1 MMDRWRAWQV
11 LVDGVLATPHGT
23 RRLVARHAEPPGA
36 HFVGLDDQ
44 SAFADYFTTDARG
57 TIAAALPG
65 WPVTRYVT
73 ILADAIDQAG
83 WAAAGYRLDAVET
96 LMVRDLALPLP
107 APPALP
113 IEWVTDPDV
122 AAWCGA
128 HDPLGERWIAPLA
141 TADATLRHAVLRVD
155 GLPASR
161 GRITRLT
168 PDAGFVTSVATAPA
182 LRRRGLADALMRGML
197 HDEAQR
203 GARWSV
209 LQAAPGAAGV
219 YARLGYR
226 ALSPTWVLVAP

>member
-1 MMDRWRAWQV
+1 MDRRRAWQV
-11 LVDGVLATPHGT
+11 LVDGVLTTPHGT
-23 RRLVARHAEPPGA
+23 RTLVARHGAPPGA
-36 HFVGLDDQ
+36 HFVDVNDQ
-44 SAFADYFTTDARG
+44 TAFADYFTTDERG
-57 TIAAALPG
+57 TIAAMLPA
-65 WPVTRYVT
+65 WPATRYVT
-73 ILADAIDQAG
+73 VLADVIDRVA

-107 APPALP
+107 AVPQPPV
-113 IEWVTDPDV
+113 EWVQDAV
-122 AAWCGA
+122 SAAWHNT
-128 HDPLGERWIAPLA
+128 HDPLGECWIAPLA
-141 TADATLRHAVLRVD
+141 TTDVRLRHAVLCVD

-168 PDAGFVTSVATAPA
+168 PDTGFVTSIATAPA

-209 LQAAPGAAGV
+209 LQAAPGAVGL

-226 ALSPTWVLVAP
+226 ALGPTWVLVAP